1 MLLDY
6 LPTAD
11 AVGRPASR
19 AVSAFIHEDSIMPP
33 APTAAPAISKEQADA
48 IFSRGL
54 EGVIAGETAVC
65 SIEQGGLWYR
75 GYEIHDLAK
84 NATFEQVAFLLLEG
98 HKPSDAELKRFTAE
112 IVADRALPPFV
123 TAFIESCGGWLASGR
138 AVPMDVLRSA
148 VSMLGHTDPDSQD
161 NSAAANLRKSK
172 RLLAK
177 IPTVI
182 GHMQNVIDGRAI
194 IGGELGGDPSLGH
207 ASNLMYMMTG
217 QKPGAEY
224 ARVVDA
230 SLILYAEHDFN
241 ASTFTS
247 RVIAGTLSDMHGAV
261 AGGIAALKG
270 PLHGGANEA
279 AMEMLKEI
287 MRDVGESAIGSFKVD
302 EWMQRAFDTKRKLMG
317 FGHRVY
323 KNGDHRAPI
332 LHKMGRDVAEKDTKN
347 PGGHAAVKW
356 FQLGEQVQKIMLE
369 KKSIHPNVDFPCGM
383 TYFTMGIPVPQYT
396 PIFVASRIT
405 GWCAHI
411 MEQHANNRIIRPLS
425 KYTGE
430 ASRKW

>member
-1 MLLDY
+1 MSQSA
-6 LPTAD
+6 AD
-11 AVGRPASR
+11 V
-19 AVSAFIHEDSIMPP
+19 M
-33 APTAAPAISKEQADA
+33 SK
-48 IFSRGL
+48 GL
-54 EGVIAGETAVC
+54 EGIVAGETAVC

-84 NATFEQVAFLLLEG
+84 HATFEEVAFLLLEG
-98 HKPSDAELKRFTAE
+98 HKPSQPELARFKAE
-112 IVADRALPPFV
+112 IIAERSLHPSV
-123 TAFIESCGGWLASGR
+123 TAFIESVGGYLASGR
-138 AVPMDVLRSA
+138 AVPMDVLRTA
-148 VSMLGHTDPDSQD
+148 VSILGHTDPDAQD
-161 NSAAANLRKSK
+161 NSAGANLRKAK

-194 IGGELGGDPSLGH
+194 IGREQGGDPTLGH
-207 ASNLMYMMTG
+207 AANLMYLMNG
-217 QKPGAEY
+217 VKPSPDY
-224 ARVVDA
+224 ARVVDV

-261 AGGIAALKG
+261 TGAIAALKG

-287 MRDVGESAIGSFKVD
+287 MHDVGETSIGTERVD
-302 EWMQRAFDTKRKLMG
+302 QWMQKAFDTKRKLMG

-332 LHKMGRDVAEKDTKN
+332 LHKMGRTIAEKDTKN
-347 PGGHAAVKW
+347 PGGHAALAW
-356 FQLGEQVQKIMLE
+356 FKLGEQVQRIMLE
-369 KKSIHPNVDFPCGM
+369 RKNIHPNVDFPCGL

-405 GWCAHI
+405 GWAAHV
-411 MEQHANNRIIRPLS
+411 MEQHANNRLIRPLS
-425 KYTGE
+425 KYTGQ
-430 ASRKW
+430 APRPWGA

>member
-1 MLLDY
+1 MS
-6 LPTAD
+6 
-11 AVGRPASR
+11 AVPAAASK
-19 AVSAFIHEDSIMPP
+19 
-33 APTAAPAISKEQADA
+33 APAISKEQAEA
-48 IFSRGL
+48 IYSRGL
-54 EGVIAGETAVC
+54 EGIIAGETAVC

-75 GYEIHDLAK
+75 GYEIHDLAQ
-84 NATFEQVAFLLLEG
+84 NATFEEVAFVLLEG
-98 HKPSDAELKRFTAE
+98 HKPSAAELARFKAE
-112 IVADRALPPFV
+112 IIAERPLHPMV
-123 TAFIESCGGWLASGR
+123 TSFIESAGGYLASGR
-138 AVPMDVLRSA
+138 AVPMDVLRTA
-148 VSMLGHTDPDSQD
+148 VSILAHTDPDAQSVEAD
-161 NSAAANLRKSK
+161 ANLRKAK

-177 IPTVI
+177 IPTII

-194 IGGELGGDPSLGH
+194 IGRELGGDPALDH
-207 ASNLMYMMTG
+207 ASNLMYLMTG
-217 QKPGAEY
+217 SRPTKEY
-224 ARVVDA
+224 ARVVDV
-230 SLILYAEHDFN
+230 SLILYAEHDYN
-241 ASTFTS
+241 ASTFTG

-261 AGGIAALKG
+261 AGAIAALKG

-287 MRDVGESAIGSFKVD
+287 MHDVGEKGIGTRAVD
-302 EWMQRAFDTKRKLMG
+302 DWMQKAFETKRKLMG

-332 LHKMGRDVAEKDTKN
+332 LHKLGRAVAEKDTKN

-356 FQLGEQVQKIMLE
+356 FELGEQVQKIMLE
-369 KKSIHPNVDFPCGM
+369 KKNIHPNVDFPCGM

-411 MEQHANNRIIRPLS
+411 IEQHANNRIIRPLS

-430 ASRKW
+430 APRKWNG

>member
-1 MLLDY
+1 M
-6 LPTAD
+6 
-11 AVGRPASR
+11 S
-19 AVSAFIHEDSIMPP
+19 
-33 APTAAPAISKEQADA
+33 TAAAEAFAK
-48 IFSRGL
+48 GL
-54 EGVIAGETAVC
+54 EGIIAGETAVC

-84 NATFEQVAFLLLEG
+84 NATFEQVAYLLLEG
-98 HKPSDAELKRFTAE
+98 RKPSDGELACFTAE
-112 IVADRALPPFV
+112 IVSERPLHPAV
-123 TAFIESCGGWLASGR
+123 TTFIESVGGYLASGR

-148 VSMLGHTDPDSQD
+148 VSILGHTDPDAQD
-161 NSAAANLRKSK
+161 NSRAANLRKAK

-177 IPTVI
+177 IPTII

-194 IGGELGGDPSLGH
+194 IGRELGGDPTLGH
-207 ASNLMYMMTG
+207 AANLLYLMTG
-217 QKPGAEY
+217 RRPNPEY
-224 ARVVDA
+224 ARVVDV

-261 AGGIAALKG
+261 TGAIAALKG

-287 MRDVGESAIGSFKVD
+287 MHDVGEAGIGTDKVD
-302 EWMQRAFDTKRKLMG
+302 QWMQKAFDTKRKLMG

-332 LHKMGRDVAEKDTKN
+332 LHGLGRTIAEKDTRN
-347 PGGHAAVKW
+347 PGGHAALHW
-356 FQLGEQVQKIMLE
+356 FRLGEQVQKIMLE
-369 KKSIHPNVDFPCGM
+369 KKNIHPNVDFPCGL

-405 GWCAHI
+405 GWAAHVI
-411 MEQHANNRIIRPLS
+411 EQHANNRLIRPLS

-430 ASRKW
+430 APRKWNA